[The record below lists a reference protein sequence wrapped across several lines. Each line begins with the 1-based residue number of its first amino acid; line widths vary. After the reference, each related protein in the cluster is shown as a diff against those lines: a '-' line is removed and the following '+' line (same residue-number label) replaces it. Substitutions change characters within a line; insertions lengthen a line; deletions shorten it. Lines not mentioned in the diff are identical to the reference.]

1 MIRSLYALLPAGL
14 LLAAC
19 NNPLTNQPITP
30 QTIAA
35 NVVSF
40 CQSEGALAVVI
51 AQDGTV
57 LQATPGQQ
65 SAIATGSQLVALN
78 CAALVAFLGTAPV
91 VGAPVA
97 EVDTWVRKGAVKLHI
112 SQYQAYRI
120 AHHYHYLRP

>member
-1 MIRSLYALLPAGL
+1 MKQVLAASALALS
-14 LLAAC
+14 LAAC
-19 NNPLTNQPITP
+19 NNPLTNQPVTP

-40 CQSEGALAVVI
+40 CNSEGALAVVI

-65 SAIATGSQLVALN
+65 SAIAQGSQLVALN

-91 VGAPVA
+91 AGAPVA

>member
-1 MIRSLYALLPAGL
+1 MKQVLAASALALS
-14 LLAAC
+14 LAAC
-19 NNPLTNQPITP
+19 NNPLTNQPVTP
-30 QTIAA
+30 QTIAQ

-40 CQSEGALAVVI
+40 CNSEGALAIVI

-65 SAIATGSQLVALN
+65 SAIAQGSQLVALN

-91 VGAPVA
+91 AGAPVA

>member
-1 MIRSLYALLPAGL
+1 MKQVLAASALALS
-14 LLAAC
+14 LAAC
-19 NNPLTNQPITP
+19 NNPLTNQPVTP

-40 CQSEGALAVVI
+40 CNSEGALAIVI

-65 SAIATGSQLVALN
+65 SAIAQGSQLVALN

-91 VGAPVA
+91 AGAPVA